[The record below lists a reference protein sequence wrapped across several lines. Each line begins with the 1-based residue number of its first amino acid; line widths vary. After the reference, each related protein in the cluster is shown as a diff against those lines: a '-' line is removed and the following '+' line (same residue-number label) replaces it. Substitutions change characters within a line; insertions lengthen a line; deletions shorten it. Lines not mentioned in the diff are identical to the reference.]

1 MQKNIKQYLSNLGMS
16 NSYIELLDELDSEQL
31 VTTTE
36 LFMTNESENYI
47 EKGTKALQKM
57 GDYEIFQIV
66 QNEELTVFFLYR
78 EGESDALEPGR
89 CLAFGYNNLT
99 GDHSG
104 VGTVPVVVEDGK
116 FISIC

>member
-36 LFMTNESENYI
+36 LFMTNESEDYI

-57 GDYEIFQIV
+57 GDYQIFQIL
-66 QNEELTVFFLYR
+66 QNEELTIFFLYKQ
-78 EGESDALEPGR
+78 GESEALEPGR
-89 CLAFGYNNLT
+89 CLVFGYNNQN
-99 GDHSG
+99 GECYG
-104 VGTVPVVVEDGK
+104 VGTVPVAVEDDK
-116 FISIC
+116 FVCIC